1 MLIYSSNLTVCPLQV
16 IENARMAQKLI
27 KHCSDEDKITFIIR
41 RVPHAKV
48 FAIRRSENGESLG
61 IRREGSTGEVQ
72 STVSPKRKYTLLSS
86 WVLKTE
92 GVQMESRGCATL
104 TIEIVQTGPN
114 LLLKNVAWSSLDQL
128 NGRCDATRTFPLFPF
143 AFKNL
148 ALTEVIL
155 SFGTHTF
162 TKCYE

>member
-1 MLIYSSNLTVCPLQV
+1 
-16 IENARMAQKLI
+16 
-27 KHCSDEDKITFIIR
+27 
-41 RVPHAKV
+41 
-48 FAIRRSENGESLG
+48 
-61 IRREGSTGEVQ
+61 
-72 STVSPKRKYTLLSS
+72 
-86 WVLKTE
+86 
-92 GVQMESRGCATL
+92 MESRGCATL